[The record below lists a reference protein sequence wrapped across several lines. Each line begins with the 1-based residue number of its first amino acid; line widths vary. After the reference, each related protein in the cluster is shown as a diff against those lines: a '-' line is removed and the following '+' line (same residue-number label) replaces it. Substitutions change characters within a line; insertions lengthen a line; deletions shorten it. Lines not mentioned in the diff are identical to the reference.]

1 MQSFHWHCTIYC
13 IRGSREHID
22 VMTSGE
28 KDSGNKLYDYIYTET
43 AWEKDQ
49 DSGCLNLRT
58 N

>member
-1 MQSFHWHCTIYC
+1 MQSFHWH

-49 DSGCLNLRT
+49 DSGCLNLHT